1 MARATLA
8 RKANRPIS
16 KWGLEKAN
24 EALDFFFI
32 VNGFGTTT
40 FLAETADAVQHF
52 SIFER
57 KMAL

>member
-1 MARATLA
+1 MAKPTPLRKTG
-8 RKANRPIS
+8 RTIRRRRPKKANRPS
-16 KWGLEKAN
+16 
-24 EALDFFFI
+24 DFFFI

-52 SIFER
+52 FIFER